1 MANHIIIIRSL
12 YTLKYFVQIE
22 FVNLKKTNIMLKMAR
37 ESFKIIPFKK
47 KIEFVGNNSL
57 IVDFK
62 CVVALKVSVTF
73 LIKFSTVS

>member
-1 MANHIIIIRSL
+1 
-12 YTLKYFVQIE
+12 
-22 FVNLKKTNIMLKMAR
+22 MLKMAR